1 MYNLQKTKNMRKL
14 FYASIAL
21 LCMTIAAAC
30 GGSGSGSAGGS
41 SESDPMVGKWQL
53 KKDIEEN
60 NGQSMKATWVMDLN
74 ADKTMASNIDVLVEG
89 SQKGFSMKLPMSMG
103 FEGTWS
109 TADDMLTISA
119 DSATTKLNI
128 DKDKVE
134 IKFDDPKLEAMA
146 DMMKEA
152 TFGSISKN
160 MQGNMLNNFIGK
172 DAVRYQVDGSK
183 LLLFT
188 TKDTLVFEKQ

>member
-21 LCMTIAAAC
+21 LCMTIVAAC
-30 GGSGSGSAGGS
+30 SGSGSAGGS

-89 SQKGFSMKLPMSMG
+89 SQNGFSMKLPLSMG

-134 IKFDDPKLEAMA
+134 IKFDNPKLEAMA
-146 DMMKEA
+146 DVLKEA
-152 TFGSISKN
+152 AFGSISKN